1 MKGCV
6 SGHNMKT
13 IPEQT
18 VDECKVL
25 CDADPKCKAFEYGVE
40 YGGEFRKPR
49 ECGLQSG
56 DNDAGC
62 DGFKYNMDLYIKKSI
77 LLATGYCNNGEL
89 LSNYDLLCM

>member
-1 MKGCV
+1 
-6 SGHNMKT
+6 MKT
-13 IPEQT
+13 IPDQT
-18 VDECKVL
+18 VEECKVL
-25 CDADPKCKAFEYGVE
+25 CDADLKCKAFEYGVE

-49 ECGLQSG
+49 ECVLQSG